1 MRRSL
6 LIPFSI
12 VCFALVTRAAD
23 PAVKADP
30 TGAWIDLMKTDVYKA
45 VEPDWIMTDEV
56 TLDPEKNNSRL
67 KAKPTPNGT
76 IWMNGEKGRLK
87 NLYTKQS
94 FGDCELHLE
103 FLVAKGSNAG
113 VKFHGMYEIQ
123 ILDSFGKTKLTGD
136 SCGGIY
142 PRAEAKPKYHH
153 IDDGIPPKVN
163 AAKPAGEWQTL
174 DVMWRSPRFD
184 AKGEK
189 IENARVVKAV
199 LNGQVIHE
207 NQELKTHTG
216 DNWSKKEIPNGSLMI
231 QADHGPFAFRNLKV
245 KPLSEAK

>member
-1 MRRSL
+1 MRPTIAASL
-6 LIPFSI
+6 LAICS
-12 VCFALVTRAAD
+12 VLSLRAAE
-23 PAVKADP
+23 PAN
-30 TGAWIDLMKTDVYKA
+30 GWIDLMSKDVYKA
-45 VEPDWIMTDEV
+45 VEPEWIATSAVE
-56 TLDPEKNNSRL
+56 LDAEKLGQKL
-67 KAKPTPNGT
+67 KAKAAADGT
-76 IWMNGEKGRLK
+76 IWVNGEKGRLK

-103 FLVAKGSNAG
+103 FLVAKNSNAG

-123 ILDSFGKTKLTGD
+123 ILDSFGKPKLSGD

-174 DVMWRSPRFD
+174 DVVWRSPRFND
-184 AKGEK
+184 KGEK
-189 IENARVVKAV
+189 IENARVVKAM
-199 LNGQVIHE
+199 LNGQIIHE

-216 DNWSKKEIPNGSLMI
+216 DNWVKKEVPNGPLMV
-231 QADHGPFAFRNLKV
+231 QADHGPFAFRNFKV
-245 KPLSEAK
+245 KPLTDAK